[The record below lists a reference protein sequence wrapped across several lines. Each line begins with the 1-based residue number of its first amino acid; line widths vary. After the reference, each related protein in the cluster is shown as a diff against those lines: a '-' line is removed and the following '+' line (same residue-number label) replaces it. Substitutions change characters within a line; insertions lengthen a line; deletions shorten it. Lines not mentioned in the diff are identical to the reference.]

1 MSAEQPFRWILAVI
15 LVVAISISGYYRKR
29 ARETG
34 GTIARRQESGRLIA
48 LRLAFGLP
56 LLLSLMA
63 FLLRPGLIGWAKAP
77 LPLWVRW
84 GGAALGVTCIVLVV
98 WVMRSIGA
106 NVSETVLTKEAHE
119 LVTHGPYRW
128 VRHPLYAVGLL
139 LLLSAALMASSWLI
153 GALTAVAG
161 IAIRTIVIPV
171 EETAL
176 IEKFGDRYREYM
188 GRTGRLIPPLR
199 E

>member
-34 GTIARRQESGRLIA
+34 GTIARRQESGRLIT

-63 FLLRPGLIGWAKAP
+63 FLLRPGLIGWAKVP